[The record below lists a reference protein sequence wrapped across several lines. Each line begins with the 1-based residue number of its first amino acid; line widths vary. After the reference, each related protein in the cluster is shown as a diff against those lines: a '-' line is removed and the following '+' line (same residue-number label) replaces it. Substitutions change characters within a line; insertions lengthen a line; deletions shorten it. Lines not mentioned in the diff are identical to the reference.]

1 MSQSIKQFWYNHP
14 IPKGAL
20 LSKLTNTPIL
30 QDGHNRFH
38 NYLRISLTEKCN
50 FSCRYCVYEQDIDY
64 TPKEKRLTEDEF
76 LRLTKCFV
84 SAGVTKIRLS
94 GGEPTIYKGLSR
106 FISEI
111 GTLPGIQTLAMT
123 TNGLLLEK
131 HLKEYKDNGLN
142 ALNISLDTFNAEKAE
157 YISRR
162 KGNHLVL
169 KSIHTAIDLGYTNL
183 KLNCVVMKG
192 VNDDEIFDF
201 IEFVRNKPINVRFI
215 EFFSIGNNGWDKDKM
230 IPFETIISRIE
241 SKYGPLKRKDDH
253 YTDTAKNYT
262 LEGIQGSISF
272 ITSVTQ
278 PFCGSC
284 NRIRLLSSG
293 HFRRCLHDD
302 NMLPLK
308 EIIRKGYSDDVLLE
322 TISTHLKGKKRAHA
336 GMDIISKLQK
346 DGLQMIKIGG

>member
-1 MSQSIKQFWYNHP
+1 MISKFWYNHP
-14 IPKGAL
+14 TPINAL
-20 LSKLTNTPIL
+20 RSKLTHSPIL
-30 QDGHNRFH
+30 QDNFNRFH

-64 TPKEKRLTEDEF
+64 TPKDKRLTEDEF

-84 SAGVTKIRLS
+84 QAGVTKIRLS

-123 TNGLLLEK
+123 TNGLLLSK
-131 HLKEYKDNGLN
+131 HLKEYKDHGLN
-142 ALNISLDTFNAEKAE
+142 ALNISLDTFDDKKAE
-157 YISRR
+157 FISRR
-162 KGNHLVL
+162 KGHHIVL
-169 KSIHTAIDLGYTNL
+169 KSIHTALELGYTNL

-201 IEFVRNKPINVRFI
+201 IEFVRDKPINIRFI

-230 IPFETIISRIE
+230 IPFADSIKQIE
-241 SKYGPLKRKDDH
+241 EKYGKLKRKDDH

-302 NMLPLK
+302 NMLNLK
-308 EIIRKGYSDDVLLE
+308 EMIQKGYSDDVLLE
-322 TISTHLKGKKRAHA
+322 AISTHLKGKKRAHA